1 MEFVLSLFDINYMS
15 TYNNDYTKGL
25 FQFSHTERGN
35 LVKTNQRGIFLLLTT
50 HIISCIGA
58 KSERIFKATK
68 TAIDWFHVILYVFN
82 YV

>member
-1 MEFVLSLFDINYMS
+1 MEFILSLVDINYMS
-15 TYNNDYTKGL
+15 TYNNDYTRGL
-25 FQFSHTERGN
+25 FQFNHTERVH
-35 LVKTNQRGIFLLLTT
+35 LVKTNQRGIFLLLT